1 MKSPVLRWAAFLFAL
16 FHIYCNVFASISE
29 LWLSALHFG
38 GFCALCAL
46 AANEAI
52 ARRTARYWLNGALA
66 VAAVAA
72 AAYLILFENALYA
85 RETEFILS
93 DYLFAALAV
102 ALALEFTRRTT
113 GWFMPVLILLSLSY
127 ILFLGRY
134 ISGVFA
140 FPGLSLETVL
150 YRSFFTSEG
159 MFGLTANISATFVF
173 MFIIFGSFL
182 LKSGAGDFI
191 VRLARCLAGRFVG
204 GAGLVAVVGSGLM
217 GSVSGS
223 AVANTVS
230 IGVISI
236 PMMKRSG
243 FSGRFAAGVEA
254 AASTG
259 GALMPPVMGAGAFVL
274 ASYTQIPYLTIIAA
288 SALPAM
294 LYFLTVSYFVRIE
307 ARRLGLQPTVVPPTR
322 STADDALVSRAPPQG
337 GSDSSSGDEAN
348 DRGEQIEKAST
359 VLKEGWHFVIP
370 LGVLVGALVSGR
382 TPTTSAAFAILSV
395 IAASYLSPTPMGWR
409 HIFDAVVDGVK
420 NMTSTALLLV
430 AVGIVINVV
439 TTTGVGNAF
448 SLMIVE
454 WAQGSLLITLLLVA
468 LASLVLGMGLP
479 VTASYIVLATL
490 SAPLIFDLISHSALL
505 NAISAGELPSS
516 VSAALGLFGGDPAT
530 ATLSDTARAL
540 QEMPLAMKQLIRQ
553 EMLSPEMLTGMLL
566 SAHLVIFWL
575 SQDSNVTPPVCLASF
590 AAAGIAGTRPIAT
603 GFTSW
608 KVAKGLYLVPVLFAY
623 SPLISGGW
631 PERIEVFLW
640 ACLGLYA
647 LAGVLQWHLE
657 SRLNLFSGGLLLLSG
672 GLLLWTPLPI
682 AYHIAGAALLGGVIL
697 SQRLGQRFT
706 RRT

>member
-1 MKSPVLRWAAFLFAL
+1 MKSVYLRWAAFSFAL

-29 LWLSALHFG
+29 LWLSAIHFG
-38 GFCALCAL
+38 GFCAICAL
-46 AANEAI
+46 MANESDHVKNKSI
-52 ARRTARYWLNGALA
+52 KFWVNVGLALVA
-66 VAAVAA
+66 VATSS
-72 AAYLILFENALYA
+72 YLILFENALYA
-85 RETEFILS
+85 RETEFIMS
-93 DYLFAALAV
+93 DYIFALLAV
-102 ALALEFTRRTT
+102 GLAIEFTRRTT
-113 GWFMPVLILLSLSY
+113 GWFMPVLILISLSY

-159 MFGLTANISATFVF
+159 MFGLTAQISSTFVF

-182 LKSGAGDFI
+182 LRSGAGDFI
-191 VRLARCLAGRFVG
+191 VRLAQCLAGRFTG

-230 IGVISI
+230 TGVITI
-236 PMMKRSG
+236 PMMKKSG
-243 FSGRFAAGVEA
+243 FQGQFSAGVVA

-274 ASYTQIPYLTIIAA
+274 ASYTQISYLTIIAA
-288 SALPAM
+288 SALPAI

-307 ARRLGLQPTVVPPTR
+307 AKRLRLTPTGNDETENI
-322 STADDALVSRAPPQG
+322 
-337 GSDSSSGDEAN
+337 SD
-348 DRGEQIEKAST
+348 

-370 LGVLVGALVSGR
+370 MIVLVGFLISGR

-395 IAASYLSPTPMGWR
+395 IGASWISPKPMKLWDV
-409 HIFDAVVDGVK
+409 FDAIVDGVK
-420 NMTSTALLLV
+420 TMVSTALLLV
-430 AVGIVINVV
+430 AVGIIINVV

-454 WAQGSLLITLLLVA
+454 WAQGSLLITLVLVA

-490 SAPLIFDLISHSALL
+490 SAPLIFDLISQSQLLEALQ
-505 NAISAGELPSS
+505 AGDLPSN
-516 VSAALGLFGGDPAT
+516 VAATIGLFGGDPVI
-530 ATLSDTARAL
+530 AL
-540 QEMPLAMKQLIRQ
+540 QEMPLEMKQLIRQ
-553 EMLSPEMLTGMLL
+553 EMIEPELLTGMLL
-566 SAHLVIFWL
+566 SAHLIIFWL

-603 GFTSW
+603 GLTSW

-623 SPLISGGW
+623 SPLISGTW
-631 PERIEVFLW
+631 PERIEVFIW
-640 ACLGLYA
+640 SCLGLYA
-647 LAGVLQWHLE
+647 MAGLLQWHLE
-657 SRLNLFSGGLLLLSG
+657 TKINIMIAGGLVTSAALLM
-672 GLLLWTPLPI
+672 WTPFPI
-682 AYHIAGAALLGGVIL
+682 YFHIAGATILLLIIFFQNRNEAVASAAATGEIK
-697 SQRLGQRFT
+697 
-706 RRT
+706 